1 MSLTT
6 RARRRASSVQKLGPN
21 FSASS
26 HISSESFAFPNY
38 VVVGEIQVAGWEID
52 GDPIVTP
59 QEGLRNP
66 ALPPE

>member
-1 MSLTT
+1 
-6 RARRRASSVQKLGPN
+6 LGPN

-26 HISSESFAFPNY
+26 HISLESFAFPNY

>member
-1 MSLTT
+1 
-6 RARRRASSVQKLGPN
+6 
-21 FSASS
+21 
-26 HISSESFAFPNY
+26 
-38 VVVGEIQVAGWEID
+38 VAGWEID